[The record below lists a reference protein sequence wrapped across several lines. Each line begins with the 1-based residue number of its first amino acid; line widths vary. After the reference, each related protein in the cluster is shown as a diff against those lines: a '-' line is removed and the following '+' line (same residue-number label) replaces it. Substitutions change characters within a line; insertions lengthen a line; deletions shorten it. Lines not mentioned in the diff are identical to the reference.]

1 MGMLVLG
8 RDPTQPPLDPSDVLS
23 WVRSAL
29 SLTPLSLDREQDC
42 GPHCDKPGDQLV
54 AACAQA
60 GCCRLSDRQS
70 LLQTPPAPDIFWKCH
85 LSLFLPI
92 NKGQ

>member
-8 RDPTQPPLDPSDVLS
+8 RDPTQAPPDPSDVLS
-23 WVRSAL
+23 WVCPAPSPF
-29 SLTPLSLDREQDC
+29 PLCLCHEQDRGHC
-42 GPHCDKPGDQLV
+42 CDKPRAQLV
-54 AACAQA
+54 AACAWA

-70 LLQTPPAPDIFWKCH
+70 LLQTPPAPDFFWKCH
-85 LSLFLPI
+85 LSLLLPI